1 MKVELISKTV
11 GLGEYAEGDIEQL
24 MIAQARVSSSRENPF
39 EDHAK
44 LLRYCLQ
51 EGHWSVFEMAS
62 LTFRIETS
70 RAIGRELLRHR
81 SFTFQELSQR
91 YAVTQEVEYTAM
103 RKQARTNRQSSEA
116 LSAQD
121 GRYSDDI
128 AQGSIDDATKA
139 YKTLIE
145 MGVARE
151 TARFVLPEA
160 TKTILYMK
168 GDVRSWI
175 TFLNVRLHKTAQL
188 EMREIAKSI
197 GAILALELPVTYQAL
212 NRFKG
217 AEQYHILDQL
227 SIAKQWDALG
237 EIGALWGLEKK
248 IEEKRI

>member
-1 MKVELISKTV
+1 MKIELISKSA
-11 GLGEYAEGDIEQL
+11 GLGEFAAGDIEQL

-51 EGHWSVFEMAS
+51 EGHWSVFEMAA
-62 LTFRIETS
+62 LTFRIETT

-116 LSAQD
+116 LQASE
-121 GRYSDDI
+121 GRYADDI
-128 AQGSIDDATKA
+128 AQGSIDDSVKA
-139 YKTLIE
+139 YETLLN

-160 TKTILYMK
+160 TRTILYMK

-188 EMREIAKSI
+188 EMREVANAI
-197 GAILALELPVTYQAL
+197 GERLALELPVTFAAL
-212 NRFKG
+212 NYFRG
-217 AEQYHILDQL
+217 AEQYHILYQL
-227 SIAKQWDALG
+227 SVVKQWDKLG
-237 EIGALWGLEKK
+237 EIGALWGLEK
-248 IEEKRI
+248 IPEKKVL

>member
-1 MKVELISKTV
+1 MKVELISKTL
-11 GLGEYAEGDIEQL
+11 GLGEYADADIEQL

-62 LTFRIETS
+62 LTFRIETT

-116 LSAQD
+116 LQASE
-121 GRYSDDI
+121 GRYADDI
-128 AQGSIDDATKA
+128 AQGSIDDSVKA
-139 YKTLIE
+139 YKTLLG

-160 TKTILYMK
+160 TTTILYMK

-175 TFLNVRLHKTAQL
+175 TFLNVRLHKTAQA
-188 EMREIAKSI
+188 EMREIANAI
-197 GAILALELPVTYQAL
+197 GERLALELPVTFAAL
-212 NRFKG
+212 NHFRG
-217 AEQYHILDQL
+217 AEEFHILDQL
-227 SIAKQWDALG
+227 SVVKQWGALG
-237 EIGALWGLEKK
+237 EIGALWGLEK
-248 IEEKRI
+248 IPEKKVL